1 MGMKKSD
8 KSVTLMD
15 VAKRAGVGV
24 GTASRV
30 LNKDPRVKESTKQ
43 AVHQA
48 MADLNYKPN
57 SVARG
62 LKTGMSKT
70 FGVIVSDITSSFF
83 SKIIKRI
90 EATSAENQYSFMMAN
105 TDMNPDK
112 VTDAIRL
119 MGEKMVEGIFML
131 GEIVTVDIIEQL
143 ERMDIPVVLVSMNI
157 PMIGKGLPKNFASV
171 SINNER
177 AAFCAVDYM
186 CSIGCRKIAM
196 LMTDM
201 DDQNVGK
208 ARYDGYRKA
217 LKAHGIQHEDC
228 LVISGDLSMESG
240 YDCMKRLLDDGIVPD
255 AVFAASDYAAFGA
268 MRLLHERKIRIPED
282 ISVIGFDGVEQ
293 GKYSY
298 PSLTTIN
305 QPRYQMGKVGMQLMM
320 DMIQKKEILN
330 REVLLQ
336 YEFNERESCL
346 KKAEDTGN
354 QG

>member
-83 SKIIKRI
+83 SKIIKGI

-112 VTDAIRL
+112 VTDAIRSW
-119 MGEKMVEGIFML
+119 
-131 GEIVTVDIIEQL
+131 
-143 ERMDIPVVLVSMNI
+143 R
-157 PMIGKGLPKNFASV
+157 KNGGRDFPAG
-171 SINNER
+171 R
-177 AAFCAVDYM
+177 
-186 CSIGCRKIAM
+186 
-196 LMTDM
+196 
-201 DDQNVGK
+201 
-208 ARYDGYRKA
+208 
-217 LKAHGIQHEDC
+217 
-228 LVISGDLSMESG
+228 
-240 YDCMKRLLDDGIVPD
+240 
-255 AVFAASDYAAFGA
+255 
-268 MRLLHERKIRIPED
+268 
-282 ISVIGFDGVEQ
+282 
-293 GKYSY
+293 
-298 PSLTTIN
+298 
-305 QPRYQMGKVGMQLMM
+305 
-320 DMIQKKEILN
+320 N
-330 REVLLQ
+330 RD
-336 YEFNERESCL
+336 R
-346 KKAEDTGN
+346 
-354 QG
+354 